1 LITLKKILFILPS
14 SEKKRALML
23 FVLILITAVFDMLGV
38 ASILPFVALLTNPQ
52 LVETNIFLSKS
63 YELAT
68 NFGVENKLEFLFFI
82 GMGVFLLL
90 ILSLIFRAL
99 TTYGQVHFSL
109 MQEYIV
115 GKKLVEGYLRQ
126 PYSWFL
132 NKNSSK
138 LGKNILSDVK
148 EVIDKTILSLLNVV
162 VHGTTIIALL
172 TLLLIIDIKLALS
185 VGLVFGMSYG
195 IIFYFLKSILSNVGY
210 EREQANKDRFMLV
223 SEAFAATKEVK
234 IRGLEEEYVKRFSKS
249 AKKYAKSQSIAAV
262 VSATPRYF
270 IEAIAFG
277 GMIILILVLMS
288 LGDNFISIL
297 PIIALYAFAGY
308 RLIPSLQIIYGSFV
322 LMRFMGPTLDVL
334 YKDLINLQS
343 SEKREKIN
351 SAIPFTK
358 SIILNDVSF
367 KYPNTD
373 KLALKNIN
381 LVIPVFNRV
390 GIVGATG
397 SGKTTAIDLILGLLD
412 ASKGKISVDE
422 KIITIN
428 NKRSWQKNIGYVP
441 QQIYLSDTSV
451 AENIA
456 FGIDKKNINQ
466 DSVEQAAKIANL
478 HDFVTNQLP
487 QGYNSNVGERG
498 VRLSG
503 GQRQRIGIA
512 RALYD
517 SPQLLI
523 LDESTSALDS
533 LTEQVIMEAMYNL
546 KDKITIILIAH
557 RLSTVR
563 NCDRIFL
570 LENGELKAQGKYDE
584 LKEASQ
590 IFKKMSGII

>member
-1 LITLKKILFILPS
+1 MITLKKILFILPS
-14 SEKKRALML
+14 SEKKRVLIL

-52 LVETNIFLSKS
+52 LVETNIFFSKS

-99 TTYGQVHFSL
+99 TTYGQMHFTL

-148 EVIDKTILSLLNVV
+148 EVIDKTILSLLNIV
-162 VHGTTIIALL
+162 VHGSTIIALL

-195 IIFYFLKSILSNVGY
+195 IIFFFLKSILSNVGY
-210 EREQANKDRFMLV
+210 EREQANKDRFILV
-223 SEAFAATKEVK
+223 SEAFAAMKEVK
-234 IRGLEEEYVKRFSKS
+234 IRGLEEEYIKRFSKS
-249 AKKYAKSQSIAAV
+249 AKKYAKSQSMAAV
-262 VSATPRYF
+262 IQATPRYF

-277 GMIILILVLMS
+277 GMIILILILMS

-308 RLIPSLQIIYGSFV
+308 RLVPSLQIIYGSFV
-322 LMRFMGPTLDVL
+322 IMRFMGPTLDVL

-343 SEKREKIN
+343 FEKREKIN

-367 KYPNTD
+367 NYPNTD
-373 KLALKNIN
+373 KLVLKNIN
-381 LVIPVFNRV
+381 LVIPVFNKV

-397 SGKTTAIDLILGLLD
+397 SGKTTTIDLILGLLD

-533 LTEQVIMEAMYNL
+533 LTEQVVMEAMYNL

-563 NCDRIFL
+563 NCDIIFL
-570 LENGELKAQGKYDE
+570 LENGELKAQGKYNE
-584 LKEASQ
+584 LQESSQ

>member
-1 LITLKKILFILPS
+1 
-14 SEKKRALML
+14 
-23 FVLILITAVFDMLGV
+23 MLGV

-52 LVETNIFLSKS
+52 LVETNIFFSKS

-99 TTYGQVHFSL
+99 TTYGQMHFTL

-148 EVIDKTILSLLNVV
+148 EVIDKTILSLLNIV
-162 VHGTTIIALL
+162 VHGSTIIALL

-195 IIFYFLKSILSNVGY
+195 IIFFFLKSILSNVGY
-210 EREQANKDRFMLV
+210 EREQANKDRFILV
-223 SEAFAATKEVK
+223 SEAFAAMKEVK
-234 IRGLEEEYVKRFSKS
+234 IRGLEEEYIKRFSKS
-249 AKKYAKSQSIAAV
+249 AKKYAKSQSMAAV
-262 VSATPRYF
+262 IQATPRYF

-277 GMIILILVLMS
+277 GMIILILILMS

-308 RLIPSLQIIYGSFV
+308 RLVPSLQIIYGSFV
-322 LMRFMGPTLDVL
+322 IMRFMGPTLDVL

-343 SEKREKIN
+343 FEKREKIN

-367 KYPNTD
+367 NYPNTD
-373 KLALKNIN
+373 KLVLKNIN
-381 LVIPVFNRV
+381 LVIPVFNKV

-397 SGKTTAIDLILGLLD
+397 SGKTTTIDLILGLLD

-533 LTEQVIMEAMYNL
+533 LTEQVVMEAMYNL

-563 NCDRIFL
+563 NCDIIFL
-570 LENGELKAQGKYDE
+570 LENGELKAQGKYNE
-584 LKEASQ
+584 LQESSQ